1 MRMTTYATTRISCS
15 LIAAGLGTVLS
26 SAPALAA
33 GVTAGTLIENTAS
46 ATFKSGSQ
54 TGTITSNTVVLK
66 VDELLDVSVA
76 SLNASDVVLASGT
89 SVSAFAV
96 TNNGNGPEAF
106 SILVDPSA
114 SGNQFNAVINSVVL
128 DSNDNGLYEP
138 GIDTVLNASRQT
150 PVLSPDTS
158 VRVFVVASLPSGA
171 TDGQTARLRLTG
183 TALTGSGTPGTSFAG
198 HGDGGGDA
206 VVGLTTASAT
216 AFAGLRSSL
225 ATVRLTKSASVIDP
239 FGGTSAV
246 PGAKLT
252 YRLVAEVTGS
262 GTTEGLELRD
272 IIPPGTTYEPG
283 SLKLDGDA
291 LTDTADG
298 DAGKADASGI
308 IVKAGDVAGGLTKTV
323 DFTVKIN

>member
-1 MRMTTYATTRISCS
+1 MTTYATTRISCC

-26 SAPALAA
+26 AGPALAA

-106 SILVDPSA
+106 SILVDPSP

-138 GIDTVLNASRQT
+138 GIDTVLNAAPQT

-198 HGDGGGDA
+198 QGDGGGDA

-283 SLKLDGDA
+283 SLKLDGAA

-298 DAGKADASGI
+298 DAGKADATGI
-308 IVKAGDVAGGLTKTV
+308 IVNAGDVAGGLTKTV